1 MRGIIAIIISL
12 FSIPLQAQEG
22 PARDAVEL
30 QVRARL
36 PSGYALESF
45 EFRNFPSKVETG
57 VGRTSVAGKMRL
69 ERDLF
74 ARSNFEWV
82 RGRLIEE
89 FLEAGM
95 DVGSVDQ
102 LIADQL
108 SPRLNVEMRR
118 ISAAGSLADFE
129 MSLRYAATVTGID
142 FHSLSVAADQLPGT
156 PRAEIP
162 DRAFVAG
169 SEQGERVVASLLAEQ
184 QACLD
189 SASAREELQGQVRD
203 FFAAGALV
211 RLKQEKSGEQTLIYD
226 VRCNEFSPWRVE
238 DEDNASFMDVV
249 CMADFAQPIRF
260 HNVGIKPGM
269 SRRVWFKV
277 RVHGEPGQDPTARVR
292 AHVLCEG
299 DDGGVFCE
307 DGQWHGSVGWGP
319 VKTLAWTGSEFRGKT
334 GYTSH
339 YDGEASI
346 LTPQ

>member
-108 SPRLNVEMRR
+108 SPRLNAEMRR
-118 ISAAGSLADFE
+118 IARRGVSPTSRCRF
-129 MSLRYAATVTGID
+129 V
-142 FHSLSVAADQLPGT
+142 T
-156 PRAEIP
+156 PR
-162 DRAFVAG
+162 R
-169 SEQGERVVASLLAEQ
+169 
-184 QACLD
+184 
-189 SASAREELQGQVRD
+189 
-203 FFAAGALV
+203 
-211 RLKQEKSGEQTLIYD
+211 
-226 VRCNEFSPWRVE
+226 
-238 DEDNASFMDVV
+238 
-249 CMADFAQPIRF
+249 
-260 HNVGIKPGM
+260 
-269 SRRVWFKV
+269 
-277 RVHGEPGQDPTARVR
+277 
-292 AHVLCEG
+292 
-299 DDGGVFCE
+299 
-307 DGQWHGSVGWGP
+307 
-319 VKTLAWTGSEFRGKT
+319 
-334 GYTSH
+334 
-339 YDGEASI
+339 
-346 LTPQ
+346 